1 MHRFLLSRS
10 RARLKASAIIFSIL
24 AAAAAPQSWG
34 LGLGE
39 IELNS
44 ALNQEFNATIEL
56 FDAAGLEPGEI
67 LVSLGSSDDFQRVG
81 VERFF
86 FLTGLSF
93 EVSYAANGEPQVVI
107 TSSRPITEPYLN
119 FLVEVLW
126 PNGRLLKE
134 YTVLLD
140 PPTFSQAAAPTVS
153 APAQNRSASNSGR
166 VQRAPAQSGTQVQ
179 VAPRE
184 TPPAPSPLD
193 RGIDGDE
200 YGMTDR
206 GDTLWSIASRAR
218 PSNDV
223 SVEQTMLAIAELNP
237 DAFINGNI
245 NLMKA
250 GYVLRLPDEAQ
261 SRALSS
267 EQALAEVSRQADEW
281 QAYSR
286 GEAVPERER
295 RPVPQV
301 ADSTSDLRSP
311 VDASAATTAATS
323 APASDGELR
332 IVAEDGD
339 STTGVGQGGSG
350 DLAAALEE
358 TDRLG
363 MQVSEL
369 TYQLDREKE
378 LASNE
383 IAVRDR
389 QIEVK
394 DQQIAELQ
402 AQLAAAQQGQPQ
414 ASTPPATPTPTPTQ
428 SQNQSTPA
436 EAAAPWWQSPMVMY
450 GGAGALVLLL
460 VAGMMASRKR
470 RAQEEENDYFDAEE
484 AFAEDERVEPAL
496 TEFDEPDA
504 DDEDS
509 LDDTAEAV
517 IEESFDDE
525 VQESQTSD
533 VIGEADIY
541 IAYGRFPQ
549 AIGLLLGVLE
559 DEPERND
566 VRLKLLEVYAETGD
580 RSAFDQHMAS
590 LIEYCDDEDALL
602 TARELEGQF
611 GEEAITLDDMMAEEE
626 QNNAADA
633 TAADDLGD
641 LEFDTSDAAPAEDS
655 DLTLDVSATD
665 EMNVPEP
672 VTADT
677 EAADSLAEAEES
689 ALDFELELD
698 DLDTADADS
707 EDLETA
713 AADAG
718 AGDQLGGDLGID
730 FNPDAEEEKPEDN
743 GIDFEAVKDELSL
756 DDLET
761 ESTDGFGESEELTID
776 ADLEQAAASISGE
789 AAEFDAQTDTDDG
802 DLALETATDSDEDPL
817 EDLAF
822 ESATAQSEDEF
833 DFEDEGDSANTK
845 LDLARAYID
854 MGDADGAR
862 DILKEVLDEGNADQQ
877 QKAQSMLE
885 SL

>member
-1 MHRFLLSRS
+1 MHRFLLIRS
-10 RARLKASAIIFSIL
+10 RARLKASAIIFSFL

-86 FLTGLSF
+86 FLTGLTF
-93 EVSYAANGEPQVVI
+93 EVGYGANGDPQVVI

-140 PPTFSQAAAPTVS
+140 PPTFSEAPAPAVS
-153 APAQNRSASNSGR
+153 APAQNRSAANSGR
-166 VQRAPAQSGTQVQ
+166 VQRAPAQTGTRVQ

-184 TPPAPSPLD
+184 APAPAPSPLD
-193 RGIDGDE
+193 RGIEGDE

-218 PSNDV
+218 PSNGV

-261 SRALSS
+261 AQGLSS

-281 QAYSR
+281 LAYNR
-286 GEAVPERER
+286 GEAVAERDS

-301 ADSTSDLRSP
+301 ADRTSDLRSP

-350 DLAAALEE
+350 DLAAAREE

-378 LASNE
+378 IASNE

-402 AQLAAAQQGQPQ
+402 AQLAAAQQGEQP
-414 ASTPPATPTPTPTQ
+414 ASVPPAPATTPTQ

-496 TEFDEPDA
+496 AEFDEPDA
-504 DDEDS
+504 YEEDS
-509 LDDTAEAV
+509 LDATAEDA

-580 RSAFDQHMAS
+580 RAAFDQHMTS

-626 QNNAADA
+626 QNNATDAAAADA
-633 TAADDLGD
+633 DLGD
-641 LEFDTSDAAPAEDS
+641 LEFDTSDATAEADS
-655 DLTLDVSATD
+655 GLALDVSAKD
-665 EMNVPEP
+665 DMVVPEP
-672 VTADT
+672 
-677 EAADSLAEAEES
+677 AADAEESPAESEES

-698 DLDTADADS
+698 DLDTGEADAAS
-707 EDLETA
+707 PETEA
-713 AADAG
+713 EDAG

-730 FNPDAEEEKPEDN
+730 FNPDAEEKPEDN
-743 GIDFEAVKDELSL
+743 GIDFEAAKDELSL
-756 DDLET
+756 DSLDT
-761 ESTDGFGESEELTID
+761 SSGSGGFGETEELTID

-789 AAEFDAQTDTDDG
+789 AADLDAQTATDDG
-802 DLALETATDSDEDPL
+802 DLALETAPSADKDPL
-817 EDLAF
+817 DDIAF